1 MGDATVGDARRIL
14 NDAAIPTFR
23 TPEAAVGA
31 FGNIASYYRNQ
42 QLLQQTPPPMSDL
55 SKPDVEGAR
64 MLVESVLADFFDSE
78 ACTLVRGAGTAAIR
92 WGLWSMVKPNGT
104 LLVHDA
110 PIYPTTKTITDSM
123 ALKLLTADYN
133 DAAAV
138 SATANQRPDCAL
150 VQFSRQKIDD
160 SYDIATV
167 ITSIKQAGVPVLTDD
182 NYVVMKSAAIGAQ
195 CGADLSAFSLFK
207 LLGPEGIGCIVG
219 KREYVDKIIAVNYSG
234 GGQVQGH
241 EAMDALRSLVY
252 APVALAIQAMVGE
265 EVVSR
270 LCAGQ
275 VAGVKRAF
283 IANAQSRVII
293 VELDQPVASAAIAA
307 AEKLGAAPYPVG
319 AESRYEIAPMFY
331 RVSGTFR
338 ASIADADSRL
348 IRINPMRSGADTVLR
363 ILTDALLQV
372 RTA

>member
-1 MGDATVGDARRIL
+1 M
-14 NDAAIPTFR
+14 
-23 TPEAAVGA
+23 
-31 FGNIASYYRNQ
+31 
-42 QLLQQTPPPMSDL
+42 
-55 SKPDVEGAR
+55 
-64 MLVESVLADFFDSE
+64 
-78 ACTLVRGAGTAAIR
+78 
-92 WGLWSMVKPNGT
+92 
-104 LLVHDA
+104 
-110 PIYPTTKTITDSM
+110 
-123 ALKLLTADYN
+123 
-133 DAAAV
+133 
-138 SATANQRPDCAL
+138 
-150 VQFSRQKIDD
+150 QFSRQKIDD